1 MSFALHLLLQYLATP
16 QERQITVAEGLP
28 QRQHSENLGIS
39 SAIYYS
45 YIVCRLISTNLTND
59 NKITIQTASDL
70 PSSMKLVFQEIP
82 TENASNLAQCTVLS
96 FKREN
101 IISFCLL

>member
-39 SAIYYS
+39 FAI
-45 YIVCRLISTNLTND
+45 
-59 NKITIQTASDL
+59 
-70 PSSMKLVFQEIP
+70 IP
-82 TENASNLAQCTVLS
+82 MLFVA
-96 FKREN
+96 
-101 IISFCLL
+101 